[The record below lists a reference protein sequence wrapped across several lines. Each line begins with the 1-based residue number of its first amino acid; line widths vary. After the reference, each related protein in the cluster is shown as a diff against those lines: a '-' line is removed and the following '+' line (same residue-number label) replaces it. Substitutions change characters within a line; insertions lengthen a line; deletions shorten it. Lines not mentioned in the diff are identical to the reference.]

1 MPGRKPRLAARE
13 GGGRGKETN
22 QPRPGVAPH
31 PPALPL
37 ALGMTGSGE
46 KQKAGA
52 GGEMGLGPACP
63 ASRRRLSP
71 TPCLA
76 PSPWGA
82 EPRRLSGSMCEA
94 VAVSLVL
101 N

>member
-1 MPGRKPRLAARE
+1 MEGAGRRRISRAPERLLAR
-13 GGGRGKETN
+13 GPT
-22 QPRPGVAPH
+22 
-31 PPALPL
+31 ALPL

-63 ASRRRLSP
+63 ALRRRLSP